1 VWKKGAKVFAIGP
14 EKDQTY
20 KVSWLGDD
28 ASLVAKL
35 PAAALD
41 ALKGAERP
49 LIILGG
55 GGLAVPGVHG
65 AALALAKSVNAVK
78 DGWNGFSVVHMAA
91 SRMGGLMLGYAQAG
105 GIKDVV
111 AAQPKLAFFLGAD
124 EVDFT
129 AFDKTLKVYVGHHGD
144 KGAHAADVIL
154 PAAAWTEKDFTTVNT
169 EGRVQRSEKAVFAPG
184 DAREDWSI
192 FRALADALGVSV
204 GFDSFAECRAAM
216 IAAVPALGTE
226 GLAGYD
232 WSVPKLAAK
241 PEARAIPSPIKDFY
255 LTNAIC
261 RASPTMQR
269 CSDELVHGADFAE
282 AAE

>member
-1 VWKKGAKVFAIGP
+1 
-14 EKDQTY
+14 
-20 KVSWLGDD
+20 
-28 ASLVAKL
+28 
-35 PAAALD
+35 
-41 ALKGAERP
+41 
-49 LIILGG
+49 
-55 GGLAVPGVHG
+55 
-65 AALALAKSVNAVK
+65 
-78 DGWNGFSVVHMAA
+78 MAA
-91 SRMGGLMLGYAQAG
+91 SRMGGLMLGYAQPG
-105 GIKDVV
+105 GIKDIV
-111 AAQPKLAFFLGAD
+111 AAKPKLAFFLGAD

-204 GFDSFAECRAAM
+204 GFDSFDQCRAAM

-226 GLAGYD
+226 GLAGYG
-232 WSVPKLAAK
+232 WSVPKLDAK
-241 PEARAIPSPIKDFY
+241 PAKGPIPSPIKDFY

-269 CSDELVHGADFAE
+269 CSEELVHGADFAE